1 MPGRHF
7 LPKGSQGTM
16 ETSGKGR
23 CNVLQLG
30 ELGGPR
36 SYLSFTAVRA
46 RRAGERLGLL
56 HP

>member
-16 ETSGKGR
+16 ETSGKGS
-23 CNVLQLG
+23 CNVLQLV

-36 SYLSFTAVRA
+36 SYLSSTTVRA
-46 RRAGERLGLL
+46 RRADEGLGLL